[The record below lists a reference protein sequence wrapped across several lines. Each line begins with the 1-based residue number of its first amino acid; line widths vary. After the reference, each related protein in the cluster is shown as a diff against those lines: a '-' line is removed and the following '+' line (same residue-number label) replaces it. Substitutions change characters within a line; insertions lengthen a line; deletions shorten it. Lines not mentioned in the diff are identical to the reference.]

1 MNSGFDQN
9 WEQINANA
17 MKTIQIRKL
26 KKQIKKLN
34 YLLLNRN
41 NSSNLSQNQEI
52 DGLIPNDIEFKL
64 DLNHIFDD
72 FQNNCIKNDVLNE
85 KESQFVE
92 NNNNFVV
99 KELNEP
105 KTKSFGDF
113 NRKFDKIEESFEEM
127 TNRVIDKSKQI
138 DELIE
143 KNNVLNKGLTE
154 KERQLKVLINAKQRS
169 DTKVEKLEDNISAL
183 KFQIRELGSIPSIEK
198 FNFNQYFVNNF
209 EINNQNLIKTSNDS
223 EFKYNLRSKKLTI
236 TESKKLTITESN
248 SQTLKASKSKMTS
261 KSKGIII

>member
-52 DGLIPNDIEFKL
+52 DGLIPNDIELKL
-64 DLNHIFDD
+64 DLNYIFDD
-72 FQNNCIKNDVLNE
+72 FQNNCIKNDE
-85 KESQFVE
+85 KESHFVE

-105 KTKSFGDF
+105 KIKSLGDF

-127 TNRVIDKSKQI
+127 TNRVFDKNKQI
-138 DELIE
+138 DQLIE

-223 EFKYNLRSKKLTI
+223 EVKYNLRSKKLTI

>member
-1 MNSGFDQN
+1 MSSGLDQN
-9 WEQINANA
+9 WEQINVNA

-34 YLLLNRN
+34 HLLLNQN
-41 NSSNLSQNQEI
+41 NYTNQEI
-52 DGLIPNDIEFKL
+52 DGLIPNHIELKL
-64 DLNHIFDD
+64 DFNYIFDE
-72 FQNNCIKNDVLNE
+72 N
-85 KESQFVE
+85 ESQFM
-92 NNNNFVV
+92 V

-105 KTKSFGDF
+105 KTKSFADF

-127 TNRVIDKSKQI
+127 TNKVIDKNKQI

-143 KNNVLNKGLTE
+143 KNNVLNNELVE

-198 FNFNQYFVNNF
+198 FNFNQFFSNNF

-223 EFKYNLRSKKLTI
+223 ELKYNLRSKKLT
-236 TESKKLTITESN
+236 TTESN
-248 SQTLKASKSKMTS
+248 SQTLKASKRKMTS